1 MKFLH
6 FCTSS
11 RVTIILLILCSIL
24 CVFGTLLPYKVAVEN
39 IYQSLFF
46 FCIFAMF
53 ALQLTLTFI
62 YAIIRKEWKKIFL
75 PISFL
80 LILIGGFIGKV
91 WGIKGEL
98 GIYEQEFAE
107 YIFDEFHLQK
117 YFQQYDIDKNNTWNK
132 EERLTWE
139 KQFQTTMVEL
149 PYPITF
155 QSWFNSLCIAPLEIQ
170 QKLGHK
176 LPFQIYLDK
185 FTTEYYNPIPFLHI
199 QIQGTK
205 IKERY
210 NVTKNAHYRIPFSSY
225 EITILPWTN
234 TEIPEQI
241 QIQIHTDNTTHNI
254 TLHSKT
260 TIPTLFEQKLSLQ
273 YCIETQQR
281 VLAWKSYIQI
291 HDNNNIQE
299 TIIAVN
305 QPYKYKGYKIFQ
317 SSYETNNNGKNK
329 SILSIANDPGVP
341 IVYLG
346 FFLLMILLI
355 LHFCLPCSN
364 NCFYNKN
371 DDEV

>member
-80 LILIGGFIGKV
+80 LILMGGFIGKV

-185 FTTEYYNPIPFLHI
+185 FTTEYYN
-199 QIQGTK
+199 
-205 IKERY
+205 
-210 NVTKNAHYRIPFSSY
+210 
-225 EITILPWTN
+225 
-234 TEIPEQI
+234 
-241 QIQIHTDNTTHNI
+241 
-254 TLHSKT
+254 
-260 TIPTLFEQKLSLQ
+260 
-273 YCIETQQR
+273 
-281 VLAWKSYIQI
+281 
-291 HDNNNIQE
+291 
-299 TIIAVN
+299 
-305 QPYKYKGYKIFQ
+305 
-317 SSYETNNNGKNK
+317 
-329 SILSIANDPGVP
+329 
-341 IVYLG
+341 
-346 FFLLMILLI
+346 
-355 LHFCLPCSN
+355 
-364 NCFYNKN
+364 
-371 DDEV
+371 